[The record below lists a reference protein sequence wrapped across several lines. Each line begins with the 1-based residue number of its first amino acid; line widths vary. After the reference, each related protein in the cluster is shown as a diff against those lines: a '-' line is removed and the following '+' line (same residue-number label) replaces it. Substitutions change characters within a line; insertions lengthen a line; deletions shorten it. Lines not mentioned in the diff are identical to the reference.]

1 MNCSE
6 IGRAIVSAHS
16 VMIFEAVSASAY
28 ESPALSPFGF
38 QYFVDGLAE
47 EARADNGSLY
57 ETCLLYADQLKQR
70 RVDQFKEGSPGR
82 EQLASV
88 QWGREGCKCNSRHG
102 EKIQV
107 MMGWA
112 GLSFGI

>member
-1 MNCSE
+1 VNCSE

-70 RVDQFKEGSPGR
+70 RVDQFTRIRSMGEGGVQVQLQTRR
-82 EQLASV
+82 E
-88 QWGREGCKCNSRHG
+88 NSSNDG
-102 EKIQV
+102 L
-107 MMGWA
+107 GWA
-112 GLSFGI
+112 EFWDLRWAFFGL